1 MIHRTTKQTGRTALP
16 ETTTE
21 APQDPGAPVKKTLP
35 SGKVVS
41 IRSHRTLLGSDIAAA
56 MAAQPGGAWMT
67 NSVAMRNHFMAVMI
81 TELEPGRAGTAVLT
95 GARTPDG
102 TPESV
107 KAFDAALAAVLAQ
120 RADDYRAMY
129 DTTNDAISLV
139 LGLSVISDI
148 DDLDKAQIDDPKAP
162 TTPTSGS
169 GPASGD
175 DDPT

>member
-56 MAAQPGGAWMT
+56 LASQPGGAWMT
-67 NSVAMRNHFMAVMI
+67 NSVAMRNHFMAVLASEI
-81 TELEPGRAGTAVLT
+81 EPGPAA
-95 GARTPDG
+95 TPTLDG
-102 TPESV
+102 TVE
-107 KAFDAALAAVLAQ
+107 AVLAQ
-120 RADDYRAMY
+120 RADDYRALY
-129 DTTNDAISLV
+129 NTVDDAMSLA
-139 LGLSVISDI
+139 LGLSVIADI

-169 GPASGD
+169 EPASGD